1 MSAPTINPKELDK
14 DTRKALGVSVLRD
27 NAFSAEE
34 VPSYALKAL
43 AAIASLTRQQRERV
57 LRHAAK
63 LNKIRVRGD

>member
-1 MSAPTINPKELDK
+1 MSAPVINPKELDK
-14 DTRKALGVSVLRD
+14 DTRKALGMSVPRE

-34 VPSYALKAL
+34 VASVVLKCL
-43 AAIASLTRQQRERV
+43 AVMGGLTRQQRERV